1 MDRNFDSLTPRI
13 GTEIVGVD
21 LATVTPGDMQS
32 IRRLLQERL
41 VLVFRDQR
49 LSREQHKA
57 LGRCFGMGV
66 LHRHA
71 GGVRAGGDPE
81 VLPVRTN
88 GRPWY
93 STMSGWHSDQ
103 SSERNPIGTSLLY
116 LLEPPAGG
124 GGDTVFVNMYAAYE
138 ALSDPM
144 KDLLGKLS
152 AIHVGSGPW
161 KDAFGGQNT
170 APTLRTAEHPVVV
183 KHPETGRKL
192 LWVNRGFTSRLLGV
206 SVLEGRHLLEAL
218 FQHIESNPE
227 LQCRV
232 RWRAN
237 TLVMWD
243 NVAAQYHTCWDY
255 HPSTSYGEWVSS
267 VGYALEE
274 AR

>member
-1 MDRNFDSLTPRI
+1 MDRNFDPLTPRI

-21 LATVTPGDMQS
+21 LSSVTPSDMQS

-41 VLVFRDQR
+41 VLVFRDQH

-57 LGRCFGMGV
+57 LGRYFGMGV
-66 LHRHA
+66 LHRHTGAPGA
-71 GGVRAGGDPE
+71 GCDPE
-81 VLPVRTN
+81 VLPVRTT
-88 GRPWY
+88 GRPWN
-93 STMSGWHSDQ
+93 TTTAGWHSDL

-116 LLEPPAGG
+116 LLEPPETG
-124 GGDTVFVNMYAAYE
+124 GGDTVFVNMYVAYE

-144 KDLLGKLS
+144 KELVGKLS

-161 KDAFGGQNT
+161 KDAFGGQGA
-170 APTLRTAEHPVVV
+170 APTLRTTEHPVVV

-192 LWVNRGFTSRLLGV
+192 LWVNRGFTTRLLGV
-206 SVLEGRHLLEAL
+206 SVLEGRHLLETL
-218 FQHIESNPE
+218 FHHIESRPE
-227 LQCRV
+227 LHCRV

-243 NVAAQYHTCWDY
+243 NVAAQYYNCWDY
-255 HPSTSYGEWVSS
+255 HPSMSYGEWVSS